1 MPTFILERVVPAG
14 FDPSD
19 NEQVAM
25 HSRWAAD
32 AYAATG
38 IVWLGGVAAE
48 RTMYSLIVS
57 DTEKRVR
64 RYCTLIGLAPED
76 YTIRPVIG
84 VLGPFVAMSR
94 EDPRF
99 RPPATVLI
107 RRDDD

>member
-19 NEQVAM
+19 PEQAAL

-32 AYAATG
+32 AYEATG

-57 DTEKRVR
+57 DSEKRVH
-64 RYCTLIGLAPED
+64 RYCTLLGLTADD
-76 YTIRPVIG
+76 YTIRPVVG
-84 VLGPFVAMSR
+84 VLGPFVAMSAR
-94 EDPRF
+94 DPRF
-99 RPPATVLI
+99 RPPARVLV
-107 RRDDD
+107 RREQD